1 MAKIKNNDF
10 IREVAKSTGFS
21 QKDIRE
27 VMQAIEATAIP
38 YLKNGDA
45 VKVLPSV
52 LLDTTALPAR
62 KGINPRNGNE
72 IDIAASKMM
81 KAKFSV
87 SIKKAVQ

>member
-1 MAKIKNNDF
+1 MAKIGNNDF
-10 IREVAKSTGFS
+10 VREVAKNTGFS

-27 VMQAIEATAIP
+27 VMQAMETAAIP

-52 LLDTTALPAR
+52 LLDTTILPAR
-62 KGINPRNGNE
+62 KGRDPRNGNE
-72 IDIAASKMM
+72 IDIAASKML

-87 SIKKAVQ
+87 SIKEAVK